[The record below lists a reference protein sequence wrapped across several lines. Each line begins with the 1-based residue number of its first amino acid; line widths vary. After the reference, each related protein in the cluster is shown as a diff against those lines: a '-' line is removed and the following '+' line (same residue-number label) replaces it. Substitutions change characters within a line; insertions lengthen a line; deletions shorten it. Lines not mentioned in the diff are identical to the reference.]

1 MKRLPP
7 LRYFLYVLP
16 TIWVILA
23 AVMLLGSLAFSAM
36 GLAVVLPVLI
46 VGTVAGIVAVFTQM

>member
-1 MKRLPP
+1 MNRVPP

-16 TIWVILA
+16 TIWLILA
-23 AVMLLGSLAFSAM
+23 AVLLLGSLAFSSI
-36 GLAVVLPVLI
+36 GLAVILPIMV

>member
-1 MKRLPP
+1 MRRPP

-16 TIWVILA
+16 VTWLILA
-23 AVMLLGSLAFSAM
+23 AVMLLGSLAFSSI
-36 GLAVVLPVLI
+36 GLAVVIPVLV